1 MVLEFYN
8 DWLMLNYQPIMYLQL
23 LVFYKEVKCLNNLPN
38 KLFLQG
44 IRVGADIQGQ
54 DVGFVDLL
62 ADVLDDS
69 L

>member
-1 MVLEFYN
+1 MS
-8 DWLMLNYQPIMYLQL
+8 LQL

-44 IRVGADIQGQ
+44 IGVGADIQGQ

-62 ADVLDDS
+62 ADVLNDS